1 MPCVLLVSDAGFHA
15 ELVGRALEQG
25 NRIEIHF
32 TRDTPAAIRA
42 LKDAAF
48 DLVLVDTTMAD
59 SAGVVRALSACG
71 TGTSIAA
78 LGARADDALAW
89 AGSGASG
96 YISRDET
103 LDRLPERVQ
112 SLIRGE
118 LECPSSVVAE
128 LFKKVAALG
137 VRDDFDPADVLSPRE
152 REVAQLIALELSNK
166 EIGVRLSISETT
178 VKCHVHSC
186 CKKTAVK
193 NRHQLGRWWRS
204 RV

>member
-1 MPCVLLVSDAGFHA
+1 MTCVLLVSDAGFHA
-15 ELVGRALEQG
+15 ELVGRALDESSRMEL
-25 NRIEIHF
+25 NLA
-32 TRDTPAAIRA
+32 RDTPAAIRA

-48 DLVLVDTTMAD
+48 DLILVDTTMPE
-59 SAGVVRALSACG
+59 SIGVVRALSACG
-71 TGTSIAA
+71 TDTPIAA
-78 LGARADDALAW
+78 LGARSDDALAW

-96 YISRDET
+96 YISRGET
-103 LDRLPERVQ
+103 LERLPERVQ

-128 LFKKVAALG
+128 LFRKVATLG
-137 VRDDFDPADVLSPRE
+137 VRDDFDPADVLTPRE